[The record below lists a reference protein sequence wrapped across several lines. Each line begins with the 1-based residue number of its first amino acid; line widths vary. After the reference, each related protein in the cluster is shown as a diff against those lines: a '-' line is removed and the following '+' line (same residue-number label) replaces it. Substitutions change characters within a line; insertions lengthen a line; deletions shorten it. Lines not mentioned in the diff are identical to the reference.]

1 MKGLGVAG
9 DLVTVPSGYA
19 RNYLRPLRLA
29 APATD
34 GVLANIER
42 AQAAVVAAA
51 AAEKGKAQAM
61 ATALSTIGKFTLK
74 KKAGEGD
81 ALFGTVTAADVV
93 DVVLQKTGKQLDKRN
108 VNLPAD
114 GIKTLGTHDVTV
126 KLHPEVVGSFKI
138 VVQKGG

>member
-1 MKGLGVAG
+1 
-9 DLVTVPSGYA
+9 
-19 RNYLRPLRLA
+19 
-29 APATD
+29 
-34 GVLANIER
+34 
-42 AQAAVVAAA
+42 
-51 AAEKGKAQAM
+51 M

-93 DVVLQKTGKQLDKRN
+93 DVVFQQTGKQLDKRN